1 MSVSLGGEQAGGS
14 RDAPGSDSEAAPPG
28 PSIDRRSPVPY
39 FFQLKSMLVQELD
52 RGRWGPGD
60 QIPSEPELCKR
71 FGVSR
76 ATVRQALAEL
86 EREGRVRKE
95 KGRGTFVSEPRSNAW
110 FLQSS
115 HGFFDEASEAGRTVT
130 SEVLRREVAPLP
142 SWAALALGAAADS
155 EGVLLERVRA
165 VDGEK
170 VMYVESYL
178 LAELAELVLEAELE
192 GSSLYQV
199 LREGAGI
206 EVAGGRRVV
215 EATTAPA
222 HLAKLLEIKR
232 GAALLYVDAIS
243 IDQHD
248 RPFETYRAWHRSD
261 RTKIAVQ
268 VVGNA
273 VAATAGLDAPTMA
286 LES

>member
-1 MSVSLGGEQAGGS
+1 MSASLGGEKAKQGRRRAGGD
-14 RDAPGSDSEAAPPG
+14 DASASLGA
-28 PSIDRRSPVPY
+28 IDRRSPVPY
-39 FFQLKSMLVQELD
+39 FFQLKSLISKELD
-52 RGRWGPGD
+52 GGRWAPGD
-60 QIPSEPELCKR
+60 RIPSEADLCKR

-86 EREGRVRKE
+86 EREGRLRKE

-115 HGFFDEASEAGRTVT
+115 HGFYDEASDAGRTVT
-130 SEVLRREVAPLP
+130 SKVLRNEVAPLP
-142 SWAALALGAAADS
+142 GWAALALGAAPGSD
-155 EGVLLERVRA
+155 GVLLERLRA
-165 VDGEK
+165 VDGEV

-178 LAELAELVLEAELE
+178 RTELAALVGGAQLEHA
-192 GSSLYQV
+192 SLYQV

-232 GAALLYVDAIS
+232 GSPLLYVEAIS
-243 IDQHD
+243 IDGEE

-268 VVGNA
+268 VVGNEL
-273 VAATAGLDAPTMA
+273 AATAGIDTPTLALD
-286 LES
+286 S